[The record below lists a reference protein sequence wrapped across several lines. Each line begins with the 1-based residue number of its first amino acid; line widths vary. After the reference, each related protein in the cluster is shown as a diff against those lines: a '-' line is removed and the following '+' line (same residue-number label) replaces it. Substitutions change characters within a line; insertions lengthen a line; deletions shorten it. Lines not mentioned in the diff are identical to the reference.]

1 MNGSL
6 ESPTGS
12 LKSRRKDERNT
23 GKLLTLW
30 NHPGNDGKQPSMDKV
45 KTSRLLKKK
54 GYHIYIQRQ
63 SQKQHKIGITT
74 DQTENSKN
82 LSIPKSGIRQDKMR
96 NCSRFGPVAK
106 KILEADARHGIL
118 VFLYSSQL
126 RNYLY
131 TQFQNPPARQ
141 IVEFH
146 RNSLGEL

>member
-1 MNGSL
+1 MHDQSTNQMEIKQKAL
-6 ESPTGS
+6 FLHVTGS
-12 LKSRRKDERNT
+12 FFDNLVRSQT
-23 GKLLTLW
+23 SM
-30 NHPGNDGKQPSMDKV
+30 SMDKV
-45 KTSRLLKKK
+45 KISRLLKKK

-63 SQKQHKIGITT
+63 SQKQRKIGITT

-82 LSIPKSGIRQDKMR
+82 LSIPESGIRQDKIR
-96 NCSRFGPVAK
+96 NYSGFGPVAR